1 MKPKSKVVESAA
13 ASCFLVMS
21 LLCTYTNG
29 DQMETNNYEETLSY
43 SYYEKTC
50 PKVEEIVKSSLSSMF
65 VLDPTAPA
73 ALLRLMFHDCQVQGC
88 DASILLEPSGDQQQF
103 TELDSVKNFGIRKRD
118 LIGSIKTSLETECPK
133 QVSCSDVIILA
144 AREAV
149 ALTGGPRIAVPLGR
163 KDSLSI
169 YSKHMA
175 DSELPPSTADVDIT
189 LSLFAGKG
197 MTVEESVAIMG
208 SHTIGVTHCNNVL
221 SRFDNANAT
230 SQNLDPRFETFLRV
244 ACPEFSPTSQA
255 AKVTFVPNDQTA
267 VIFDSAYYDD
277 AIAGRGNLRID
288 SEIGADPRTRPFAE
302 AFAADQDRFFNAF
315 SSAFV
320 KLSSYK
326 VLTGNEGV
334 VRSVCD
340 KVDD

>member
-1 MKPKSKVVESAA
+1 MKPKSKVAESTA

-21 LLCTYTNG
+21 LLCSYIIG
-29 DQMETNNYEETLSY
+29 DQMETNNEGLSY

-50 PKVEEIVKSSLSSMF
+50 PKVEEIVRSSLSSMF
-65 VLDPTAPA
+65 ILDPTSPA

-88 DASILLEPSGDQQQF
+88 DASILLEPIRDQQF
-103 TELDSVKNFGIRKRD
+103 TELDSAKNFGIRKRD
-118 LIGSIKTSLETECPK
+118 LVGSIKTSLELECPK

-144 AREAV
+144 ARDAV
-149 ALTGGPRIAVPLGR
+149 ALTGGPLISVPLGR
-163 KDSLSI
+163 KDSLSTP
-169 YSKHMA
+169 SKHVA
-175 DSELPPSTADVDIT
+175 DSELPPSTADVDTT
-189 LSLFAGKG
+189 LSLFANKG
-197 MTVEESVAIMG
+197 MTIEESVAIMG
-208 SHTIGVTHCNNVL
+208 AHTIGVTHCNNVL

-230 SQNLDPRFETFLRV
+230 SENMDPRFQTFLRV

-255 AKVTFVPNDQTA
+255 AEATFVPNDQTS
-267 VIFDSAYYDD
+267 VIFDTAYYDD

-288 SEIGADPRTRPFAE
+288 SEIGADPRTRPFVE

-334 VRSVCD
+334 IRSVCD
-340 KVDD
+340 KVD

>member
-1 MKPKSKVVESAA
+1 MKPKSKVAEAAA
-13 ASCFLVMS
+13 ASCVLVIMS
-21 LLCTYTNG
+21 VLCTCING
-29 DQMETNNYEETLSY
+29 DQMETNYEGTLSY

-50 PKVEEIVKSSLSSMF
+50 PKVEEIVRSSLSSMF
-65 VLDPTAPA
+65 ILDPTSPA

-88 DASILLEPSGDQQQF
+88 DASILLEPSGDQQF
-103 TELDSVKNFGIRKRD
+103 TEIDSVKNFGIRKRD

-149 ALTGGPRIAVPLGR
+149 ALSGGPLIAVPLGR
-163 KDSLSI
+163 KDSLSTH
-169 YSKHMA
+169 SKHVA
-175 DSELPPSTADVDIT
+175 DSELPPSTADVDTT

-221 SRFDNANAT
+221 SRFGDNANAT
-230 SQNLDPRFETFLRV
+230 SENMDPRFQTFLRV
-244 ACPEFSPTSQA
+244 ACPELSPTSQA
-255 AKVTFVPNDQTA
+255 AEATFVPNDQTA
-267 VIFDSAYYDD
+267 VVFDTAYYDD

-326 VLTGNEGV
+326 VLTGNEGI

-340 KVDD
+340 KIV